1 MTLNKPMCDSTSDPL
16 SQGKKKKELLQSVV
30 LILGNF
36 TFEFN
41 KFPRVMVQIL
51 ATWRKLLEIQIF
63 NLANVMFAVM
73 NNSIYHVSPQAP
85 TTPFVTKMPD
95 PICLR
100 LIPHA
105 L

>member
-51 ATWRKLLEIQIF
+51 AT
-63 NLANVMFAVM
+63 
-73 NNSIYHVSPQAP
+73 
-85 TTPFVTKMPD
+85 
-95 PICLR
+95 
-100 LIPHA
+100 
-105 L
+105 